1 MMRHGQRMHRNMVG
15 IRQPDNVGQVIFALR
30 VISVQRIQ
38 PAGQLRI
45 GQHENPSVDFLHRFL
60 FGRCVFFFHN
70 RHHLVLRIADNA
82 AVARRVGQDVGQQA
96 DFVAGMVEQLLQG
109 GRVNQRHVAIQY
121 QRAPRVG
128 NVRQCR
134 FQCVPRAQL
143 LRLLHPADIFVRHL
157 LHDQIFTVPHHHM
170 NACRLQTL
178 RRINHMFQ
186 HRFAADGMQH
196 LGFVGI
202 HARTFAGRKNNNV

>member
-1 MMRHGQRMHRNMVG
+1 MVG

-96 DFVAGMVEQLLQG
+96 DFVARLFEQLLQG

-121 QRAPRVG
+121 QRPPRVG
-128 NVRQCR
+128 NVRQCG

-143 LRLLHPADIFVRHL
+143 FRLLHPADIFVRHL
-157 LHDQIFTVPHHHM
+157 LHDQIFAVPHHHM
-170 NACRLQTL
+170 NACRLQTF
-178 RRINHMFQ
+178 RGVNHVFQ

-196 LGFVGI
+196 FGLVGI
-202 HARTFAGRKNNNV
+202 HARAFAGRKNDDV